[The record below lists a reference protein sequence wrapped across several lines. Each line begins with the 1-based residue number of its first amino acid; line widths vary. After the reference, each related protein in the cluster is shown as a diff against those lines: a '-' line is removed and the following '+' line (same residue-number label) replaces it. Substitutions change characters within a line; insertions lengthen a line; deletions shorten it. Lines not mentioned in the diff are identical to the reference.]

1 LHKLQT
7 HVARCTTGK
16 EDIMSVVRL
25 LGFRTLNCGCVIG
38 RYRDIASTREVTY
51 VEEKGAG
58 CESHAH
64 RRNHTL
70 SPERERYAA
79 LSPTVTS
86 AHA

>member
-1 LHKLQT
+1 MRNQHG
-7 HVARCTTGK
+7 CSIPK
-16 EDIMSVVRL
+16 EDIMSVVRF
-25 LGFRTLNCGCVIG
+25 LGFKTLSCGCVVG
-38 RYRDIASTREVTY
+38 RYRDLASTREVTY

-64 RRNHTL
+64 RRNHTI

-79 LSPTVTS
+79 VSTTITP